1 MYSRT
6 NLTLH
11 RVATARRVPRPTVQ
25 DYLYKFGLVLFIA
38 LIFTAADAFSF
49 SGVSP
54 KFDGRY
60 EGAMTPA
67 TAFSSPRQCPA
78 VTISEF
84 VVKNG
89 YIRPPAKIADVQS
102 VVFDGFVTEEGFVTG
117 HFRLPGGPR
126 NDFEGRMVDEGNGVL
141 LSGGLSDGQSG
152 CSYLLELRKAG

>member
-6 NLTLH
+6 NLTVH
-11 RVATARRVPRPTVQ
+11 RVAARRMPRPTVQ

-38 LIFTAADAFSF
+38 LIFTAADAFSS

-67 TAFSSPRQCPA
+67 TAFSNPQMCQA
-78 VTISEF
+78 VTVDEF
-84 VVKNG
+84 VIRGG
-89 YIRPPAKIADVQS
+89 YIRPPAKISDVQS

-117 HFRLPGGPR
+117 HFRMPGGER
-126 NDFEGRMVDEGNGVL
+126 NQFEGRMVDEANGVL
-141 LSGGLSDGQSG
+141 LSGGLADSGSG
-152 CSYLLELRKAG
+152 CAYLLELRKAG